1 VIAMP
6 MPFEQTTQ
14 DDASLQHWLAIV
26 RRRHFHFLIPMFL
39 GWLAVW
45 GTSWILP
52 PLYKSGTLILVE
64 QPTMPKDYVVP
75 NVDENFQQ
83 RLQSITEQILS
94 RSRLLHIR
102 DQLDL
107 YAKGRSRLTPDAAV
121 EQMRKDIEID
131 LVRGADSSVSAFHIY
146 YSASDRLIAQQVTSR
161 LANLF
166 ISENLEV
173 RQKQS
178 EDTTNFLENQLETA
192 RQSLAEQEDKIRA
205 FKGQH
210 PGELPTQVESNLQ
223 ILSGLQ
229 AQLQSEEDGLNNS
242 RQQRAYLES
251 LLNQY
256 RALQGSSKTGE
267 GAHATLVS
275 VNQELD
281 KLKTELGEM
290 SATFKDQHPEIRAL
304 KDKIAR
310 TEKLRDQLLANQKMK
325 DGNAQPDS
333 SAVAPAAESVA
344 AEDLSAVLQLKSQLQ
359 ANQIEIKNREQ
370 AITALTA
377 KINDYQAR
385 LSQEPVREQQLA
397 DLTRGYDQS
406 KASYDELLKKE
417 KGSAMATSMEL
428 LQQGERFRVL
438 DPPSLPVRP
447 SFPNRVKFCGIGVMV
462 GLMLGLGVAG
472 TFEKLD
478 DRVYSETELKKL
490 LPVSVISEIPVV
502 SDPAGQTAE
511 RNRVV
516 LGLATAALVFV
527 AILAGSAFSYLKG

>member
-1 VIAMP
+1 MIAMP
-6 MPFEQTTQ
+6 QPVEPTTQ
-14 DDASLQHWLAIV
+14 DTVGVQHWLAIV
-26 RRRHFHFLIPMFL
+26 RRRHLHFLIPMFL

-45 GTSWILP
+45 GASWVLP
-52 PLYKSGTLILVE
+52 ARYKSGTLILVE

-75 NVDENFQQ
+75 NVDEHFQQ
-83 RLQSITEQILS
+83 RLQSITEQLLS

-102 DQLDL
+102 DELNL
-107 YAKGRSRLTPDAAV
+107 YTKGRSRMTPDAAV
-121 EQMRKDIEID
+121 EQMRKDIEIE
-131 LVRGADSSVSAFHIY
+131 LVRGADSSVSAFHIN
-146 YSASDRLIAQQVTSR
+146 YSAGDPLIAQQVTSK

-166 ISENLEV
+166 INENLEL
-173 RQKQS
+173 RQRQS

-210 PGELPTQVESNLQ
+210 PGELPTQLESNLQ

-229 AQLQSEEDGLNNS
+229 TQLQAQEDGLNNS
-242 RQQRAYLES
+242 RQQHAYLES

-256 RALQGSSKTGE
+256 RALQGSSTAPE
-267 GAHATLVS
+267 GAYTTLAAVD
-275 VNQELD
+275 QELD
-281 KLKTELGEM
+281 KLKTQLGEM
-290 SATFKDQHPEIRAL
+290 SATFKDQYPEVRAL

-310 TEKLRDQLLANQKMK
+310 MEKLRNQLLADPKTKNGSVQA
-325 DGNAQPDS
+325 DSNA
-333 SAVAPAAESVA
+333 AAPAAESTGA
-344 AEDLSAVLQLKSQLQ
+344 KDLSAVLQLKSQLQ

-370 AITALTA
+370 AIAALNS

-385 LSQEPVREQQLA
+385 LNQEPVREQQLA

-438 DPPSLPVRP
+438 DPPSLPVKP
-447 SFPNRVKFCGIGVMV
+447 SFPDRLKFCGIGVMV
-462 GLMLGLGVAG
+462 GLALGLGVAG
-472 TFEKLD
+472 AFEKLD
-478 DRVYSETELKKL
+478 DRVYSEAELKKL
-490 LPVSVISEIPVV
+490 LPVAVISEIPVIA
-502 SDPAGQTAE
+502 DPANQTAE
-511 RNRVV
+511 RKRSW
-516 LGLATAALVFV
+516 LGMVTAALVFA